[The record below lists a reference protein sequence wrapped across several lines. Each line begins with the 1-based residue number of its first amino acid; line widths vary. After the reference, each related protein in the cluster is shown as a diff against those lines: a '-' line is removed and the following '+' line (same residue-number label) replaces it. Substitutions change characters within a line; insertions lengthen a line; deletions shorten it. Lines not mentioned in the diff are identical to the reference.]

1 MRKCISVNFVFF
13 VIALGFK
20 RNEIAIMIYRNGFES
35 EHMLLFFSGPL
46 DLVDKVT
53 GHLKLY

>member
-53 GHLKLY
+53 GHLKL